1 MLSLFPNLFAFP
13 LLAFFVLRITLAYHF
28 ALITKARFKKPYSFI
43 AVFELTTTILL
54 AIGLYTQGA
63 LIATIALLIIESFVD
78 RKLDVFDRKDAQI
91 RTILGLIAF
100 SLMFL
105 GAGAFAFDLPL

>member
-13 LLAFFVLRITLAYHF
+13 LLAFFVLRITLAFYL

-43 AVFELTTTILL
+43 GVFEFTATILL

-63 LIATIALLIIESFVD
+63 LIATMALLIIESFID
-78 RKLDVFDRKDAQI
+78 RKLGVFDTKDAQI
-91 RTILGLIAF
+91 RTILGMIAF
-100 SLMFL
+100 ALMFL
-105 GAGAFAFDLPL
+105 GAGSFALDLPL

>member
-13 LLAFFVLRITLAYHF
+13 LLAFFVLRITLAFHF

-43 AVFELTTTILL
+43 GVFELATTILL

-63 LIATIALLIIESFVD
+63 LIATMALLILESFIE
-78 RKLDVFDRKDAQI
+78 RKLGTFDRKDAQI
-91 RTILGLIAF
+91 RTILGMIAF
-100 SLMFL
+100 ALMFL
-105 GAGAFAFDLPL
+105 GAGAFALDLPL